1 MIENSKKE
9 NGYLR
14 NNIKILQDAALII
27 ALISAMGYYLA
38 FSFEKGYRDFYG
50 IEDISF
56 TDIDIKSIVNSVYK
70 IIPIIVFI
78 CIAYLITRFIL
89 WLIIP
94 FFEKSMEKFNDR
106 FLDLYKNEENASD
119 SMLLLLRVVNR
130 SGNQNI
136 KSMGIVIRFYIPFFT
151 AVLVTNFILGK
162 SNSGFVFILAIFL
175 ALAWLIFFIL
185 VKITFKIKGHDTD
198 NVNFINPITFIWTYS
213 NWNTKIILCVLSIIG
228 VGYVFYQYGY
238 TDAEEQEDYFVVEI
252 DSKNLLILDKNDKS
266 MLVAPINLENPI
278 LKSDFQFIPI
288 KSDKDT
294 VMNLKKITIDGGLQV
309 MNNPRQRQLNK
320 IINETKERILSLFK

>member
-1 MIENSKKE
+1 MIEDSNKE

-56 TDIDIKSIVNSVYK
+56 TDIDIESIVNSVYK
-70 IIPIIVFI
+70 ILPIIVFI
-78 CIAYLITRFIL
+78 CSAYLITRFIIG
-89 WLIIP
+89 LIIP
-94 FFEKSMEKFNDR
+94 FFKKSMERTNEV
-106 FLDLYKNEENASD
+106 FLNLYKDEGNLPYGIS
-119 SMLLLLRVVNR
+119 LILRLINH
-130 SGNQNI
+130 SGTQNI
-136 KSMGIVIRFYIPFFT
+136 KTMGNAIKFYIPFIT
-151 AVLVTNFILGK
+151 AVQVTNLIFGK
-162 SNSGFVFILAIFL
+162 SNSRFVFILVTFL
-175 ALAWLIFFIL
+175 ALAWFIFFIL
-185 VKITFKIKGHDTD
+185 VKITFKIKGHSTD
-198 NVNFINPITFIWTYS
+198 NVNFNNPITFIWTIS

-228 VGYVFYQYGY
+228 VGYLFYQYGY

-252 DSKNLLILDKNDKS
+252 DSKNLIILDKNDNS
-266 MLVAPINLENPI
+266 MLVAPINIENPI

-294 VMNLKKITIDGGLQV
+294 VMNLKKVTIPDGLQV
-309 MNNPRQRQLNK
+309 MNNPRKRQLNK
-320 IINETKERILSLFK
+320 IINETKERIFSPFN